1 MALRLALLILLI
13 VGTSAAKAQR
23 ANPMVPPNWVEEARD
38 SPTEPLRYSSP
49 DGTAWLM
56 LYAGPAEKRPQVS
69 PVGAGEGEQVTY
81 LRKTK
86 RFLAVSGFKGD
97 RIFYRKSNLACQGT
111 RWHHIAMEYP
121 AEDKR
126 KMDGLVTRIAH
137 GMNRFDGDC
146 KGPASVTSGGLVR
159 RR

>member
-13 VGTSAAKAQR
+13 AGTGAAQAQR
-23 ANPMVPPNWVEEARD
+23 ANPMVPPNWVQEERD

-49 DGTAWLM
+49 DGTAWLT
-56 LYAGPAEKRPQVS
+56 LHAGPAEQRPK
-69 PVGAGEGEQVTY
+69 VGPAGEGERVTY

-86 RFLAVSGFKGD
+86 RFVAVSGFKGD

-111 RWHHIAMEYP
+111 RWHHIALEYP

-126 KMDGLVTRIAH
+126 KMDALVTRVAL
-137 GMNRFDGDC
+137 GMNRFDNDC
-146 KGPASVTSGGLVR
+146 KGPANATSGGLVR
-159 RR
+159 GR